1 VLDEAQE
8 LDFPRSL
15 MLLPLVRILLERGQA
30 DEARVF
36 VSSHPATSTDRQTQ
50 AAYVLVTAWLHAAEG
65 QPRKALAAAEASL
78 EQWRALDQFHYVT
91 EALAQAADSAFEL
104 GDLEHVDAL
113 IVNAEKFP
121 LIRRR
126 PYLDAQTTR
135 LRAKL
140 AGRRGEPADEG
151 FADATRRLR
160 ELEMPYWT
168 AVTLVVVTQRR
179 QDASSSS
186 GLGACPGVVRG
197 ALLDSA
203 AHRPDR
209 TRGPCPRP
217 SHVPIPTRR
226 RRTAR
231 TEVWSKAAAGGVNAC
246 LDCSSPWR

>member
-1 VLDEAQE
+1 
-8 LDFPRSL
+8 
-15 MLLPLVRILLERGQA
+15 MLLPLVRILLERGQG

-50 AAYVLVTAWLHAAEG
+50 AAYLLVTAWLHAAEG
-65 QPRKALAAAEASL
+65 QPREALAAAEASL

-104 GDLEHVDAL
+104 GDLEHVEAL
-113 IVNAEKFP
+113 IVTAENFP

-126 PYLDAQTTR
+126 PYLDAQTAR

-168 AVTLVVVTQRR
+168 AVTLVDHAEYETLVGHG
-179 QDASSSS
+179 DAAETLLAEAREIFERLRAEPWLKRA
-186 GLGACPGVVRG
+186 GLGPGGSV
-197 ALLDSA
+197 
-203 AHRPDR
+203 AH
-209 TRGPCPRP
+209 TRLQAQ
-217 SHVPIPTRR
+217 
-226 RRTAR
+226 TAR
-231 TEVWSKAAAGGVNAC
+231 SAPRTG
-246 LDCSSPWR
+246 